1 MHEYIFWSLVLAS
14 FLFTVGFFLY
24 ELIINMPNY
33 VGSPRGHNI
42 IHRLLVDWNKSYSF
56 DISFRISWCCGPHCN
71 AFTLIDLKITM
82 QLPNMACK
90 SLHALTPAHLH
101 PHPPIS
107 RISSIC
113 SDLHLLQ
120 SFLPQSLCSGCS
132 HLLEHSSLSQSPS
145 LSLHIKVSVHILRQP
160 LWPPWVG

>member
-1 MHEYIFWSLVLAS
+1 MRYVMRIPKKSMLPEYCQTRLRIFWAIRYSEGKNVL
-14 FLFTVGFFLY
+14 G
-24 ELIINMPNY
+24 
-33 VGSPRGHNI
+33 
-42 IHRLLVDWNKSYSF
+42 
-56 DISFRISWCCGPHCN
+56 
-71 AFTLIDLKITM
+71 IDLKTMM

-90 SLHALTPAHLH
+90 SLHALTPARLH

-120 SFLPQSLCSGCS
+120 SFLPQSLCPDCS

-145 LSLHIKVSVHILRQP
+145 LSLHIKVSVHILRQS
-160 LWPPWVG
+160 LWPPWVGQPPSMCSHSPCAFTVLNTGYWMFVGVTHFSYLPLLL

>member
-1 MHEYIFWSLVLAS
+1 MPPSSCNLLRPLCSPPVS
-14 FLFTVGFFLY
+14 FPCGCQRRLLEGKSDAY
-24 ELIINMPNY
+24 
-33 VGSPRGHNI
+33 
-42 IHRLLVDWNKSYSF
+42 HRLPPWFGNL
-56 DISFRISWCCGPHCN
+56 HC
-71 AFTLIDLKITM
+71 FLSDLKITM

-145 LSLHIKVSVHILRQP
+145 LSLHIKVSVHILRQS
-160 LWPPWVG
+160 LWPL